1 MVEEK
6 VERIYTVPLGK
17 AYNYLRTRRAPRAVK
32 LLREFLARHMKVGI
46 ANVRLSNSLN
56 TYLWEH
62 SIQRPPRKVK
72 VRVVKIA
79 GKVKAYLPD
88 EVTDEEKKAKKE
100 KELKEAADKLKKEKE
115 EKEKKEA
122 QMKKAEEKAT
132 AKETS
137 APKKEEKAA
146 EAKEDIGA
154 EKKVEKKEAHVEAKK
169 K

>member
-62 SIQRPPRKVK
+62 SIQRPPRKAK
-72 VRVVKIA
+72 VRVMKIA
-79 GKVKAYLPD
+79 GNVKAYLPD

-100 KELKEAADKLKKEKE
+100 KELNEAADKLKKEKE

-122 QMKKAEEKAT
+122 QMKKAEEKA
-132 AKETS
+132 AKEAN
-137 APKKEEKAA
+137 APKIEGKPSQGKEEHRN
-146 EAKEDIGA
+146 ET
-154 EKKVEKKEAHVEAKK
+154 KVEKKEAHGEVKMK
-169 K
+169 